1 MPSRR
6 IYACNF
12 TKACHVLWAT
22 RVLGLSQ
29 TAAAILVELNVGTV
43 NHIVHGR
50 RFVGAYPIPM
60 T

>member
-1 MPSRR
+1 MRSRKC
-6 IYACNF
+6 YACNF
-12 TKACHVLWAT
+12 TKACHVLWAV

-50 RFVGAYPIPM
+50 RFMSAYPVPM
-60 T
+60 A